1 MSEEKEELC
10 SKLDEVVESPEGWQ
24 VVIGAQFNVHIVERN
39 RNLRTTS
46 YAEDRRL
53 QGDGVSETVA
63 RQHWMLEEEMSE
75 GRVKV

>member
-1 MSEEKEELC
+1 M
-10 SKLDEVVESPEGWQ
+10 
-24 VVIGAQFNVHIVERN
+24 VIGAQFNVHIVERN
-39 RNLRTTS
+39 RNLGTTS

>member
-1 MSEEKEELC
+1 M
-10 SKLDEVVESPEGWQ
+10 
-24 VVIGAQFNVHIVERN
+24 VIGAQFNVHIVERN
-39 RNLRTTS
+39 RNLRTRS

-53 QGDGVSETVA
+53 QGDGVRETVA